1 MLHVKHKRI
10 NVVRRGATGHRIGS
24 SHHRHKLT
32 DDDVRLIRELYDAG
46 LSSKTIA
53 EKFEIT
59 KRHVNKI
66 LSGAV
71 RCYD

>member
-1 MLHVKHKRI
+1 MKRKQI
-10 NVVRRGATGHRIGS
+10 NVVRRGPSGHRIGS

-32 DDDVRLIRELYDAG
+32 DDDIRLIRVLHREG
-46 LSSKTIA
+46 ISSKEIA
-53 EKFEIT
+53 DKFEIT